1 MKLRYFFIFTLLIF
15 SESLSRCHVAL
26 VTREW
31 LISRFTIISGTLTEH
46 TADKKVLVWLVF
58 M

>member
-46 TADKKVLVWLVF
+46 TADKKVLV
-58 M
+58 